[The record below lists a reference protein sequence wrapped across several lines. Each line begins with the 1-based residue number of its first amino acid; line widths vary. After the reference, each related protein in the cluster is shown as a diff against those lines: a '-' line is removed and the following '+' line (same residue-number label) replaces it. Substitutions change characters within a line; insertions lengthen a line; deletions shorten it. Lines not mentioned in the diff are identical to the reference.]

1 VTHHRNISRAVGTV
15 AAVAAMAMSCAG
27 AQAQGS
33 SAGRARAAAHPV
45 QWSQTQLD
53 QLARA
58 YGQKNPGWIPPAA
71 STARTPAQK
80 TWTAQALESLAVA
93 YSTLNPGWK
102 RP

>member
-1 VTHHRNISRAVGTV
+1 
-15 AAVAAMAMSCAG
+15 
-27 AQAQGS
+27 
-33 SAGRARAAAHPV
+33 V

-53 QLARA
+53 QLARE
-58 YGQKNPGWIPPAA
+58 YGQKNPGWIAPAA